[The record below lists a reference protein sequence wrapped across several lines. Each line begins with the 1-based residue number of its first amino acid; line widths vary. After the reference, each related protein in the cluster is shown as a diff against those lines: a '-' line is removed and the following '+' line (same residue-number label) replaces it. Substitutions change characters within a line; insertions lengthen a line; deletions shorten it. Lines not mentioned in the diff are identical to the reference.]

1 MDFDEALKIVRA
13 LANGTHPDTGE
24 ALEASSICRQPQ
36 AIKAL
41 NRAICALVEAQA
53 REQKRPVNAFR
64 TWTRA
69 EDAQVCDEVRQGKDF
84 REIAK
89 LHNRTVPS
97 IVARLVSWAKS
108 RPRRRGKSSRMK
120 RLKEAMASRSYKG
133 R

>member
-97 IVARLVSWAKS
+97 IVARLVKLGKIAPQA
-108 RPRRRGKSSRMK
+108 PRQKQPN
-120 RLKEAMASRSYKG
+120 EAA
-133 R
+133 